1 MALLRW
7 FVLEIF
13 SKTDIIGTLC
23 KHSHRLEFEC
33 DFLKGDFNKLKRLIV
48 GITGASAGVYGVRLL
63 QVLTKQEDIE
73 IHLTISSSGARA
85 LSEEL
90 QIEVDLDNF
99 KLESLIGVS
108 SPRVVYHHESD
119 IAAPIASGSFRTE
132 GMIVVPCSMGSIASI
147 AGGMSRNLIQ
157 RAADVCIKENR
168 KLVVVPRET
177 PLSPIHLENML
188 KLSRLG
194 VCVLPA
200 MPGFYHFPK
209 NVDDLLNFVVT
220 KILDQFGIDT
230 ELIQRWK
237 E

>member
-1 MALLRW
+1 M
-7 FVLEIF
+7 
-13 SKTDIIGTLC
+13 
-23 KHSHRLEFEC
+23 
-33 DFLKGDFNKLKRLIV
+33 KRLIV
-48 GITGASAGVYGVRLL
+48 GITGASAGVYAIRLL
-63 QVLTKQEDIE
+63 EVLAEHEAIE
-73 IHLTISSSGARA
+73 VHLTISASGARA

-90 QIEVDLDNF
+90 QIEIDLNNF
-99 KLESLIGVS
+99 ELESLIGVS
-108 SPRVVYHHESD
+108 SPRVIYHHESD

-147 AGGMSRNLIQ
+147 AGGISRNLIQ
-157 RAADVCIKENR
+157 RAADVCIKERR
-168 KLVVVPRET
+168 KLVLVPRET
-177 PLSPIHLENML
+177 PLSSIHLENML
-188 KLSRLG
+188 KLSHIG

-230 ELIQRWK
+230 KLIQRWK

>member
-1 MALLRW
+1 M
-7 FVLEIF
+7 
-13 SKTDIIGTLC
+13 
-23 KHSHRLEFEC
+23 
-33 DFLKGDFNKLKRLIV
+33 KRLIV

-63 QVLTKQEDIE
+63 QVLTKQADIE

-85 LSEEL
+85 LFEEL
-90 QIEVDLDNF
+90 QLEIDLDNF
-99 KLESLIGVS
+99 EVESLIGVS
-108 SPRVVYHHESD
+108 SPRVIYHHESD

-132 GMIVVPCSMGSIASI
+132 GMVVVPCSMGSIASI

-188 KLSRLG
+188 KLSRVG

-200 MPGFYHFPK
+200 MPGFYHYPK
-209 NVDDLLNFVVT
+209 DVDDLLNFVVT
-220 KILDQFGIDT
+220 KILDQFGIDAK
-230 ELIQRWK
+230 LIQRWK

>member
-1 MALLRW
+1 M
-7 FVLEIF
+7 
-13 SKTDIIGTLC
+13 
-23 KHSHRLEFEC
+23 
-33 DFLKGDFNKLKRLIV
+33 KRLIV

-63 QVLTKQEDIE
+63 QVLTKQADIE

-90 QIEVDLDNF
+90 QLEIDLDDF
-99 KLESLIGVS
+99 ELESLIGVS
-108 SPRVVYHHESD
+108 SPRVIYHHESD

-132 GMIVVPCSMGSIASI
+132 GMVVVPCSMGSIASI

-200 MPGFYHFPK
+200 MPGFYHYPK

-230 ELIQRWK
+230 KLIQRWK

>member
-1 MALLRW
+1 M
-7 FVLEIF
+7 
-13 SKTDIIGTLC
+13 
-23 KHSHRLEFEC
+23 
-33 DFLKGDFNKLKRLIV
+33 KRLIV
-48 GITGASAGVYGVRLL
+48 GITGASAGIYGIRLL
-63 QVLTKQEDIE
+63 EVLTQHEDIE
-73 IHLTISSSGARA
+73 VHLTISSSGARA

-90 QIEVDLDNF
+90 QIEIDLDNF

-119 IAAPIASGSFRTE
+119 IGASIASGSFRTE

-147 AGGMSRNLIQ
+147 AAGISRNLIQ

-168 KLVVVPRET
+168 KLVLVPRET
-177 PLSPIHLENML
+177 PLSSIHLENML
-188 KLSRLG
+188 KLSRMG

-200 MPGFYHFPK
+200 MPGLYHFPK
-209 NVDDLLNFVVT
+209 TVDDMFNFVVT

-230 ELIQRWK
+230 KLIQRWK

>member
-1 MALLRW
+1 M
-7 FVLEIF
+7 
-13 SKTDIIGTLC
+13 
-23 KHSHRLEFEC
+23 
-33 DFLKGDFNKLKRLIV
+33 KRLIV

-63 QVLTKQEDIE
+63 QVLTKQADIE

-90 QIEVDLDNF
+90 QLEIDLDNF
-99 KLESLIGVS
+99 ELESLIGVS
-108 SPRVVYHHESD
+108 SPRVIYHHESD

-132 GMIVVPCSMGSIASI
+132 GMVVVPCSMGSLASI

-200 MPGFYHFPK
+200 MPGFYHYPK
-209 NVDDLLNFVVT
+209 DVDDLLNFVVT

-230 ELIQRWK
+230 GLIRRWK
-237 E
+237 ES

>member
-1 MALLRW
+1 MK
-7 FVLEIF
+7 LE
-13 SKTDIIGTLC
+13 
-23 KHSHRLEFEC
+23 H
-33 DFLKGDFNKLKRLIV
+33 DFLTGDFNTVKRLIV

-63 QVLTKQEDIE
+63 QVLTAQEDIE
-73 IHLTISSSGARA
+73 VHLTISSSGARA

-90 QIEVDLDNF
+90 QLEVDLNNF

-108 SPRVVYHHESD
+108 SPRVIYHHESD

-132 GMIVVPCSMGSIASI
+132 GMVVVPCSMGSVASI

-168 KLVVVPRET
+168 KLVIVPRET

-200 MPGFYHFPK
+200 MPGFYHYPK
-209 NVDDLLNFVVT
+209 DVDDLLNFVVT
-220 KILDQFGIDT
+220 KILDQFGIDAK
-230 ELIQRWK
+230 LIQRWK
-237 E
+237 EF

>member
-1 MALLRW
+1 MK
-7 FVLEIF
+7 LE
-13 SKTDIIGTLC
+13 
-23 KHSHRLEFEC
+23 H
-33 DFLKGDFNKLKRLIV
+33 DFLTGDFNTVKRLIV

-63 QVLTKQEDIE
+63 QVLTEQTDIE
-73 IHLTISSSGARA
+73 VHLTISSSGARA

-90 QIEVDLDNF
+90 QLDVDLDNF

-108 SPRVVYHHESD
+108 SPRVIYHHESD

-132 GMIVVPCSMGSIASI
+132 GMVVVPCSMGSVASI

-168 KLVVVPRET
+168 KLVIVPRET

-200 MPGFYHFPK
+200 MPGFYHYPK
-209 NVDDLLNFVVT
+209 DVDDLLNFVVT
-220 KILDQFGIDT
+220 KILDQFGIDAK
-230 ELIQRWK
+230 LIQRWK
-237 E
+237 EF

>member
-1 MALLRW
+1 M
-7 FVLEIF
+7 
-13 SKTDIIGTLC
+13 
-23 KHSHRLEFEC
+23 
-33 DFLKGDFNKLKRLIV
+33 KRLIV

-99 KLESLIGVS
+99 KLESLIGIS
-108 SPRVVYHHESD
+108 SSRVIYHHESD

-132 GMIVVPCSMGSIASI
+132 GMVVVPCSMGSIASI

-200 MPGFYHFPK
+200 MPGFYHYPK
-209 NVDDLLNFVVT
+209 DIDDLLNFVVT

-230 ELIQRWK
+230 KLIQRWK

>member
-1 MALLRW
+1 M
-7 FVLEIF
+7 
-13 SKTDIIGTLC
+13 
-23 KHSHRLEFEC
+23 
-33 DFLKGDFNKLKRLIV
+33 KRLIV

-73 IHLTISSSGARA
+73 VHLTISSSGARA

-90 QIEVDLDNF
+90 QLEVDLDNF
-99 KLESLIGVS
+99 EVESLIGVS

-132 GMIVVPCSMGSIASI
+132 GMVVVPCSMGSIASI

-168 KLVVVPRET
+168 KLVLVPRET

-200 MPGFYHFPK
+200 MPGFYHYPK

-220 KILDQFGIDT
+220 KILDQFSIDT
-230 ELIQRWK
+230 KLIQRWK

>member
-1 MALLRW
+1 M
-7 FVLEIF
+7 
-13 SKTDIIGTLC
+13 
-23 KHSHRLEFEC
+23 
-33 DFLKGDFNKLKRLIV
+33 KRLIV
-48 GITGASAGVYGVRLL
+48 GITGASAGIYGVRLL
-63 QVLTKQEDIE
+63 EVLTQHEDIE
-73 IHLTISSSGARA
+73 VHLTISASGARA
-85 LSEEL
+85 LFEEL

-99 KLESLIGVS
+99 QLESLIGVS
-108 SPRVVYHHESD
+108 SQRVIYHHESN

-132 GMIVVPCSMGSIASI
+132 GMIVVPCSMGSLAAI
-147 AGGMSRNLIQ
+147 AGGISRNLIQ
-157 RAADVCIKENR
+157 RAADVCIKERR
-168 KLVVVPRET
+168 KLVLVPRET

-230 ELIQRWK
+230 KLIQRWK

>member
-1 MALLRW
+1 M
-7 FVLEIF
+7 
-13 SKTDIIGTLC
+13 
-23 KHSHRLEFEC
+23 
-33 DFLKGDFNKLKRLIV
+33 IV

-73 IHLTISSSGARA
+73 VHLTISSSGARA
-85 LSEEL
+85 LFEEL
-90 QIEVDLDNF
+90 QLEIDLDNF
-99 KLESLIGVS
+99 ELESLIGVS
-108 SPRVVYHHESD
+108 SPRVIYHHESD

-132 GMIVVPCSMGSIASI
+132 GMVVVPCSMGSIASI

-188 KLSRLG
+188 KLARVG

-230 ELIQRWK
+230 GLIQRWK

>member
-1 MALLRW
+1 M
-7 FVLEIF
+7 
-13 SKTDIIGTLC
+13 
-23 KHSHRLEFEC
+23 
-33 DFLKGDFNKLKRLIV
+33 IV

-73 IHLTISSSGARA
+73 VHLTISSSGARA

-90 QIEVDLDNF
+90 QIEVDLGNF

-108 SPRVVYHHESD
+108 SPRVIYHHESD

-132 GMIVVPCSMGSIASI
+132 GMVVVPCSMGSIASI

-168 KLVVVPRET
+168 KLVLVPRET

-188 KLSRLG
+188 KLSRIG
-194 VCVLPA
+194 ICVLPA
-200 MPGFYHFPK
+200 MPGFYHYPK

-230 ELIQRWK
+230 GLIQRWK

>member
-1 MALLRW
+1 M
-7 FVLEIF
+7 
-13 SKTDIIGTLC
+13 
-23 KHSHRLEFEC
+23 
-33 DFLKGDFNKLKRLIV
+33 KRLIV

-63 QVLTKQEDIE
+63 QVLTEQENIE
-73 IHLTISSSGARA
+73 VHLTISSSGARA

-108 SPRVVYHHESD
+108 SPRVIYHHESD

-132 GMIVVPCSMGSIASI
+132 GMVVVPCSMVSIASI
-147 AGGMSRNLIQ
+147 AGGISRNLIQ

-200 MPGFYHFPK
+200 MPGFYHYPK

-230 ELIQRWK
+230 KLIQRWK
-237 E
+237 EF

>member
-1 MALLRW
+1 MR
-7 FVLEIF
+7 
-13 SKTDIIGTLC
+13 
-23 KHSHRLEFEC
+23 
-33 DFLKGDFNKLKRLIV
+33 RLIV

-73 IHLTISSSGARA
+73 VHLTISSSGARA
-85 LSEEL
+85 LFEEL
-90 QIEVDLDNF
+90 QLEIDLDNF
-99 KLESLIGVS
+99 ELESLIGVS
-108 SPRVVYHHESD
+108 SPRVIYHHESD

-132 GMIVVPCSMGSIASI
+132 GMVVVPCSMGSIASI

-188 KLSRLG
+188 KLSRVG

-230 ELIQRWK
+230 GLIQRWK

>member
-1 MALLRW
+1 MR
-7 FVLEIF
+7 
-13 SKTDIIGTLC
+13 
-23 KHSHRLEFEC
+23 
-33 DFLKGDFNKLKRLIV
+33 RLIV
-48 GITGASAGVYGVRLL
+48 GITGASAGVYGIRLL

-73 IHLTISSSGARA
+73 VHLTISSSGARA

-99 KLESLIGVS
+99 ELESLLGVS

-188 KLSRLG
+188 KLSRMG

-220 KILDQFGIDT
+220 KILDQFGIDMG
-230 ELIQRWK
+230 LIQRWK

>member
-1 MALLRW
+1 M
-7 FVLEIF
+7 
-13 SKTDIIGTLC
+13 
-23 KHSHRLEFEC
+23 
-33 DFLKGDFNKLKRLIV
+33 KRLIV
-48 GITGASAGVYGVRLL
+48 GITGASAGVYAIRLL
-63 QVLTKQEDIE
+63 EVLTEHEAIE
-73 IHLTISSSGARA
+73 VHLTISASGARA

-90 QIEVDLDNF
+90 QIEIDLNNF
-99 KLESLIGVS
+99 ELESLIGVS
-108 SPRVVYHHESD
+108 SSRVIYHHESD

-147 AGGMSRNLIQ
+147 AGGISRNLIQ
-157 RAADVCIKENR
+157 RAADVCIKERR
-168 KLVVVPRET
+168 KLVLVPRET
-177 PLSPIHLENML
+177 PLSSIHLENML
-188 KLSRLG
+188 KLSHIG

-230 ELIQRWK
+230 KLIQRWK

>member
-1 MALLRW
+1 M
-7 FVLEIF
+7 
-13 SKTDIIGTLC
+13 
-23 KHSHRLEFEC
+23 
-33 DFLKGDFNKLKRLIV
+33 
-48 GITGASAGVYGVRLL
+48 
-63 QVLTKQEDIE
+63 LTKQADIE

-85 LSEEL
+85 LFEEL
-90 QIEVDLDNF
+90 QLEIDLDNF
-99 KLESLIGVS
+99 EVESLIGVS
-108 SPRVVYHHESD
+108 SPRVIYHHESD

-132 GMIVVPCSMGSIASI
+132 GMVVVPCSMGSIASI

-200 MPGFYHFPK
+200 MPGFYHNPK
-209 NVDDLLNFVVT
+209 DVDDLLNFVVT
-220 KILDQFGIDT
+220 KILDQFGIDAK
-230 ELIQRWK
+230 LIQRWK

>member
-1 MALLRW
+1 M
-7 FVLEIF
+7 
-13 SKTDIIGTLC
+13 
-23 KHSHRLEFEC
+23 
-33 DFLKGDFNKLKRLIV
+33 KRLIV

-63 QVLTKQEDIE
+63 QVLTKQADIE

-99 KLESLIGVS
+99 KLESLIGIS
-108 SPRVVYHHESD
+108 SARVIYHHESD

-132 GMIVVPCSMGSIASI
+132 GMVVVPCSMGSIASI

-200 MPGFYHFPK
+200 MPGFYHYPK

-230 ELIQRWK
+230 KLIQRWK

>member
-1 MALLRW
+1 MN
-7 FVLEIF
+7 
-13 SKTDIIGTLC
+13 
-23 KHSHRLEFEC
+23 RLEFKC
-33 DFLKGDFNKLKRLIV
+33 DFLKGVFNTLKRLIV
-48 GITGASAGVYGVRLL
+48 GITGASAGIYGVRLL
-63 QVLTKQEDIE
+63 QVLTEQADIE

-90 QIEVDLDNF
+90 QLKIDLDNF
-99 KLESLIGVS
+99 ELESLIGIS
-108 SPRVVYHHESD
+108 SPRVIYHHESD
-119 IAAPIASGSFRTE
+119 IAAPIASGSFRTQ
-132 GMIVVPCSMGSIASI
+132 GMVVVPCSMGSIASI

-200 MPGFYHFPK
+200 MPGFYHYPK

-230 ELIQRWK
+230 KLIQRWK
-237 E
+237 EF

>member
-1 MALLRW
+1 M
-7 FVLEIF
+7 
-13 SKTDIIGTLC
+13 
-23 KHSHRLEFEC
+23 
-33 DFLKGDFNKLKRLIV
+33 
-48 GITGASAGVYGVRLL
+48 
-63 QVLTKQEDIE
+63 
-73 IHLTISSSGARA
+73 TISASGARA

-99 KLESLIGVS
+99 ELASLIGVS
-108 SPRVVYHHESD
+108 SPRVIYHHESD

-147 AGGMSRNLIQ
+147 AGGISRNLIQ

-168 KLVVVPRET
+168 KLVLVPRET

-209 NVDDLLNFVVT
+209 DVDDLLNFVVT
-220 KILDQFGIDT
+220 KILDQFDIDT
-230 ELIQRWK
+230 KLIQRWK